1 MFARVMHIQSKPGK
15 LDEITDLYQTS
26 VLPALKQQD
35 GFISTLLLTDS
46 ANGKG
51 VSITIWQTEEALKSS
66 SSSGFLMEQIRKV
79 VPLLE
84 TPPVAEQFE
93 AHLLS

>member
-1 MFARVMHIQSKPGK
+1 VFARVMHIQSKPGK
-15 LDEITDLYQTS
+15 LEEVAALYQTS

-35 GFISTLLLTDS
+35 GFVSTFLLTDS
-46 ANGKG
+46 TNGKG
-51 VSITIWQTEEALKSS
+51 MSITIWRTEEALKAS

-84 TPPVAEQFE
+84 APPVAEQLV
-93 AHLLS
+93 AHL